1 MQDDE
6 SRLQACVRRPFSFTV
21 FSRLVTV
28 APLCLASLAFVYL
41 DVTCLAI
48 ALLSARQASGL
59 WRVAVPRALS
69 ASRRT
74 EAKIRQEGGALSFI
88 LESTVWVEPTTTRGW
103 PLFPGYIYTTPST
116 RIEPMQVRTACM
128 HVTRPAW
135 ASISKDLYSR
145 ARTTTIA
152 SFEIEHVHACM
163 HFVFQTKVW
172 NIHMSNIYAMTT
184 LLSEYVLSS
193 HRASPGNKYTQLTF
207 PKVV

>member
-1 MQDDE
+1 MP
-6 SRLQACVRRPFSFTV
+6 SYSSTFCSP
-21 FSRLVTV
+21 
-28 APLCLASLAFVYL
+28 
-41 DVTCLAI
+41 
-48 ALLSARQASGL
+48 GL
-59 WRVAVPRALS
+59 WALACS
-69 ASRRT
+69 CPESSL
-74 EAKIRQEGGALSFI
+74 RQSEDRGKDTPGGEGGALSFI
-88 LESTVWVEPTTTRGW
+88 LESTVWVEPTTTRGS